1 MIDRHTL
8 EPRGASFPERQG
20 ELQRWFR
27 TGPGNALLTAE
38 RRFLAQ
44 ELSHWSG
51 RHILQWGLPRIDLL
65 AHGPAPCQRVLAS
78 GTRPHRRDSVDV
90 VVMPHVLEFVPEPCR
105 ALREAAQFLAAKG
118 ILVILGFQPWS
129 LWGLWRLAVARRQ
142 LGQAPWCGRFLSP
155 GRLRRW
161 LLPLGMAPLRVRGLR
176 AWTPPGDGTS
186 LSDRLQ
192 ARWVCGGAYGLVAG
206 KRLIPVASSPRCWS
220 RPALGKALLLRRNL
234 HRVRT
239 S

>member
-1 MIDRHTL
+1 LIDKHTL
-8 EPRGASFPERQG
+8 EPEAASFPERQV

-44 ELSHWSG
+44 ELSHCSG

-65 AHGPAPCQRVLAS
+65 APGPAPRQRGLAS
-78 GTRPHRRDSVDV
+78 GARPRQRNSVDV

-129 LWGLWRLAVARRQ
+129 LWGLWRLAVAQRQ
-142 LGQAPWCGRFLSP
+142 PGQAPWCGRFLSP

-161 LLPLGMAPLRVRGLR
+161 LLPLGMAPLRVRRLR
-176 AWTPPGDGTS
+176 AWTPPDDGAS

-192 ARWVCGGAYGLVAG
+192 ARWVCGGAYGLVAE
-206 KRLIPVASSPRCWS
+206 KRLLPVESSPRCWS
-220 RPALGKALLLRRNL
+220 RPALGKALLGRRNP
-234 HRVRT
+234 HGARA